1 MTHDQASFGTKLP
14 SAVSLGAFAEAA
26 EFSIDIS
33 RHLVMVRF
41 GPKVTIQ
48 TISDYAMRLRA
59 HPYFDPTFAEIT
71 DLREANDL
79 DLQADD
85 FLELAD
91 QVDPFSV
98 EARRAFV
105 VRTSVQTHA
114 ARMHKILHS
123 KRNIE
128 IFRNME
134 EAEGWLGL
142 QLQ

>member
-1 MTHDQASFGTKLP
+1 
-14 SAVSLGAFAEAA
+14 
-26 EFSIDIS
+26 
-33 RHLVMVRF
+33 
-41 GPKVTIQ
+41 
-48 TISDYAMRLRA
+48 MRLRA
-59 HPYFDPTFAEIT
+59 HPYFDPTFAEIA
-71 DLREANDL
+71 DFREANEL

-91 QVDPFSV
+91 QGRSV
-98 EARRAFV
+98 LGEARRAFLV
-105 VRTSVQTHA
+105 HTSVQTHA